1 VTATLLAR
9 SGLKVVVLERGER
22 IGGSALLSH
31 TASIESSL
39 VRSLGLEQHG
49 LKIVRPAADACAP
62 TLDGRALIL
71 WHDVTHASA
80 SIRAFSAKDAEEYPR
95 FLNSFA
101 KISAVLRRVAASTPP
116 SIDDPTAG
124 DVLELLKAGRAFRAL
139 GKADAYRLLR
149 WMPMA
154 VADLASEWFE
164 SEPLRVTIAAGGV
177 LGSFLGP
184 RSAGSAA
191 VLMMLGAG
199 EGQPVA
205 SGWFVGGKPGGL
217 ADALGGAARQAG
229 VEIRIDADVARIE
242 VADGAVTG
250 VTLASGDAIAARA
263 VVSSAD
269 PKRTL
274 LGLLDPI
281 HLAPEIVRRIQNIR
295 THGTLAHMTFV
306 VSSLPR
312 FAGVEALHGAER
324 AHALSGRIRLAR
336 DVDGI
341 ERAFDAAKYGGFAD
355 EPWIELTI
363 PSIADSTSTPQ
374 GQHVVSAYVQYAPY
388 HLKGRAE
395 GLPHKSGAGLQ
406 PCEWDAQ
413 RDRLAATAT
422 RTIEQY
428 APGFEA
434 SIVSRTVMT
443 PLDLERTYGM
453 AGGHIFHGELS
464 LDQWFVTRPLLGW
477 ARYRTPIDRLYLCGS
492 GTHPRTGLDGRSG
505 ANAAREILK
514 DLAVIRT
521 STTEDTRVTVD
532 KIWIV
537 PPRPSVPVFG
547 LTQLRQRPRP
557 LALRNS
563 RQPPSAP
570 RIPLPLHPVCVK
582 GPRGAR
588 LLTADPHVAG
598 SPRDRVLAEWMRD
611 RWRDYGPEQVE
622 IVEHQ
627 VLLPHATAVEV
638 EMRSPSPWRASMR
651 RN

>member
-1 VTATLLAR
+1 MSGAPDVVVVGGGVNGLVTATLLAR
-9 SGLKVVVLERGER
+9 SGLKVVILERGER
-22 IGGSALLSH
+22 VGGSALLSH
-31 TASIESSL
+31 SASIDSAL
-39 VRSLGLEQHG
+39 LRSLGLDQHG
-49 LKIVRPAADACAP
+49 LKMVRPAADACAP

-71 WHDVTHASA
+71 WHDMARASA
-80 SIRAFSAKDAEEYPR
+80 SIRAFSATDAEQYPR

-101 KISAVLRRVAASTPP
+101 KISAVLRRVAGSTPP

-124 DVLELLKAGRAFRAL
+124 DLLELLKAGRAFRAL

-154 VADLASEWFE
+154 VADLAGEWFE
-164 SEPLRVTIAAGGV
+164 SEPLRATIAAGGV

-205 SGWFVGGKPGGL
+205 SGWFAGGKPGAL
-217 ADALGGAARQAG
+217 AEALGAAARQAG
-229 VEIRIDADVARIE
+229 VEIRTGADVARIE
-242 VADGAVTG
+242 AADGAATG
-250 VTLASGDAIAARA
+250 VTLASGDTITARA

-274 LGLLDPI
+274 LGMLDPL

-295 THGTLAHMTFV
+295 THGTLAHMSFS

-336 DVDGI
+336 DVDAI

-363 PSIADSTSTPQ
+363 PSIADSTFTPQ
-374 GQHVVSAYVQYAPY
+374 GQHVVSASVQYAPY
-388 HLKGRAE
+388 HLRGT
-395 GLPHKSGAGLQ
+395 S
-406 PCEWDAQ
+406 WDAE
-413 RDRLAATAT
+413 RDRLAATVT

-434 SIVSRTVMT
+434 SIVSRTVVT

-453 AGGHIFHGELS
+453 TGGHIFHGELS

-492 GTHPRTGLDGRSG
+492 GTHPGTGLDGRSG

-514 DLAVIRT
+514 SL
-521 STTEDTRVTVD
+521 
-532 KIWIV
+532 
-537 PPRPSVPVFG
+537 
-547 LTQLRQRPRP
+547 
-557 LALRNS
+557 
-563 RQPPSAP
+563 
-570 RIPLPLHPVCVK
+570 K
-582 GPRGAR
+582 G
-588 LLTADPHVAG
+588 
-598 SPRDRVLAEWMRD
+598 
-611 RWRDYGPEQVE
+611 
-622 IVEHQ
+622 
-627 VLLPHATAVEV
+627 
-638 EMRSPSPWRASMR
+638 
-651 RN
+651 

>member
-1 VTATLLAR
+1 MSEARVVVIGGGVNGLVTATLLAR
-9 SGLKVVVLERGER
+9 SGLKVVVLERGDR
-22 IGGSALLSH
+22 VGGSALLSH
-31 TASIESSL
+31 SASIDPAL

-71 WHDVTHASA
+71 WHDVTRASA
-80 SIRAFSAKDAEEYPR
+80 SIRAFSASDAEQYPR
-95 FLNSFA
+95 FLTSFA
-101 KISAVLRRVAASTPP
+101 KISAVLRRVSASTPP

-124 DVLELLKAGRAFRAL
+124 DMLELLKAGRAFRAL

-164 SEPLRVTIAAGGV
+164 SEPLRATIAAGGV

-205 SGWFVGGKPGGL
+205 SGWFAGGKPGAL
-217 ADALGGAARQAG
+217 ADALSAAARQAG
-229 VEIRIDADVARIE
+229 AEIRTGADVARIE
-242 VADGAVTG
+242 AADGAATG
-250 VTLASGDAIAARA
+250 VTLASGDTIAARA

-295 THGTLAHMTFV
+295 AHGTLAQMTFV

-312 FAGVEALHGAER
+312 FPGVEALHGAER

-374 GQHVVSAYVQYAPY
+374 GQHVISAYVQYAPY
-388 HLKGRAE
+388 HLKGRPE
-395 GLPHKSGAGLQ
+395 GLPHKSGA
-406 PCEWDAQ
+406 EWDAR

-453 AGGHIFHGELS
+453 TGGHIFHGELS

-492 GTHPRTGLDGRSG
+492 GTHPGTGLDGRSG

-514 DLAVIRT
+514 SL
-521 STTEDTRVTVD
+521 
-532 KIWIV
+532 
-537 PPRPSVPVFG
+537 
-547 LTQLRQRPRP
+547 
-557 LALRNS
+557 
-563 RQPPSAP
+563 
-570 RIPLPLHPVCVK
+570 K
-582 GPRGAR
+582 G
-588 LLTADPHVAG
+588 
-598 SPRDRVLAEWMRD
+598 
-611 RWRDYGPEQVE
+611 
-622 IVEHQ
+622 
-627 VLLPHATAVEV
+627 
-638 EMRSPSPWRASMR
+638 
-651 RN
+651 